1 LSHDADG
8 LTAVANERRGR
19 ETTVTVYSETF
30 RTKLVQKMLLP
41 NARPVSALARE
52 AGLPEGT
59 LYRWKKEIIL
69 GGMSTDRPDDK
80 PPTPTKPPQ
89 QKPPHQWSAEEK
101 LGVVLEATAVPEAE
115 LGAFLRRKGLH
126 AAQLAEWR
134 KQMLAGLDG
143 RGGVADRK
151 AAGVE
156 ARRVRDLERE
166 LRRKDKALAEAAALL
181 ILKKKAQAIWGDE
194 DDNTDPEKEE

>member
-1 LSHDADG
+1 
-8 LTAVANERRGR
+8 
-19 ETTVTVYSETF
+19 VYSEAF

-52 AGLPEGT
+52 AGVPEGT
-59 LYRWKKEIIL
+59 LFRWKKETIL
-69 GGMSTDRPDDK
+69 GGMSADRPDDK
-80 PPTPTKPPQ
+80 ASPPTKPPQ
-89 QKPPHQWSAEEK
+89 QWSGEEK
-101 LGVVLEATAVPEAE
+101 LAVVLEAAAVPEAE

-134 KQMLAGLDG
+134 KQMLAALEG
-143 RGGVADRK
+143 RGSKADRK
-151 AAGVE
+151 ATNVE
-156 ARRVRDLERE
+156 ARRVKELEHE

-194 DDNTDPEKEE
+194 DDDTEPENEE

>member
-1 LSHDADG
+1 
-8 LTAVANERRGR
+8 
-19 ETTVTVYSETF
+19 VTVYSETF

-41 NARPVSALARE
+41 NARPVSVLARE
-52 AGLPEGT
+52 AGVPEGT
-59 LYRWKKEIIL
+59 LFRWKKEITL
-69 GGMSTDRPDDK
+69 GGMSADRPDDK
-80 PPTPTKPPQ
+80 TPPPTKPPQ
-89 QKPPHQWSAEEK
+89 QWSGEEK
-101 LGVVLEATAVPEAE
+101 LAVVLEAAAVPEAE
-115 LGAFLRRKGLH
+115 FGAFLRRKGLH

-143 RGGVADRK
+143 RGSKADRK
-151 AAGVE
+151 AASVE

-194 DDNTDPEKEE
+194 DDNTDPENEE

>member
-1 LSHDADG
+1 LSHPADG
-8 LTAVANERRGR
+8 LTAVAIECRGR
-19 ETTVTVYSETF
+19 ETTVTTYSDSF

-52 AGLPEGT
+52 TGLPEGT
-59 LYRWKKEIIL
+59 LYRWRKETIL
-69 GGMSTDRPDDK
+69 AGVTTDRPDDK
-80 PPTPTKPPQ
+80 TTATTPQ
-89 QKPPHQWSAEEK
+89 QWSGEEK
-101 LGVVLEATAVPEAE
+101 LAVVLEAAAVPEAE

-134 KQMLAGLDG
+134 KQMLAALDG
-143 RGGVADRK
+143 RSAREDRK
-151 AAGVE
+151 AASVE

-194 DDNTDPEKEE
+194 DDSTDPEKEE